1 MTRPGRAGAAARRG
15 RDGQRG
21 AGTLEFAIVVLPFL
35 LLAFL
40 LIQAGLY
47 FHAANVAEAV
57 AHTTARESA
66 SYQGPAGGAP
76 VMTINTGEIRS
87 TAQQVANDTWKALDG
102 NHSLEL
108 TTVSAHPDA
117 AFNQVEVVIEGRTVN
132 LLPGLLPDLTVRA
145 RASSPIEIFKPQGED

>member
-1 MTRPGRAGAAARRG
+1 MTRPGRARAAGRRR

-35 LLAFL
+35 LLIFL

-57 AHTTARESA
+57 AHTTAREAA
-66 SYQGPAGGAP
+66 SYRGAAAGAP
-76 VMTINTGEIRS
+76 VTTINTGQVRS
-87 TAQQVANDTWKALDG
+87 TAQQVANDTWQALDG
-102 NHSLEL
+102 SHSLQL
-108 TTVSAHPDA
+108 TTVSADPDA
-117 AFNQVEVVIEGRTVN
+117 AFNQVEVVIEGKTVN